1 MTTDAAGAEP
11 QEPMAIELKLD
22 VFEKL
27 VRSHGWTSNAEI
39 AAALGISE
47 RHALRVRKGKARP
60 GIAFIAGLLTACEE
74 AGFRRTFRV
83 VRESAPI
90 GKD

>member
-1 MTTDAAGAEP
+1 MTTHAETAP
-11 QEPMAIELKLD
+11 REPMTIELKLT

-27 VRSHGWTSNAEI
+27 VSSHGWTSNAEI

-47 RHALRVRKGKARP
+47 RHVLRVRKAETRP
-60 GIAFIAGLLTACEE
+60 GVNFIAGLLEACEE
-74 AGFRRTFRV
+74 AGFRRTFRIV
-83 VRESAPI
+83 PESAPI